1 MMTRNDLTKE
11 IDRRLRLIGN
21 GLSFHLKQ
29 DVSLG
34 LCWNST
40 DGSYVEVR
48 FENGDLRISL
58 EDALEDDVCVKLSE
72 AIEIYEEVAS

>member
-1 MMTRNDLTKE
+1 MTQNDLTKE

-29 DVSLG
+29 DVSLD

-40 DGSYVEVR
+40 DGEYVEVR
-48 FENGDLRISL
+48 FDNGDFRISL

-72 AIEIYEEVAS
+72 EIEGYREEVAS